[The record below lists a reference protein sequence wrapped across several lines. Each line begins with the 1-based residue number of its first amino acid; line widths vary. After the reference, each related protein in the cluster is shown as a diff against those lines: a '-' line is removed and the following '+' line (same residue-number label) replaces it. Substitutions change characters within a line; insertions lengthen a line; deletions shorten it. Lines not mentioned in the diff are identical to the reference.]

1 MQTVPTEFITVM
13 LRIILKNNIFTFN
26 DDIYSQE
33 EGSDMGP
40 KHTPHYADIF
50 MARIIDP
57 FIKILAKKYEEGT
70 IDFIKR
76 FLDDL
81 FKIFIGTT
89 KNLHLLL
96 DEMNQMH
103 PNQE

>member
-1 MQTVPTEFITVM
+1 
-13 LRIILKNNIFTFN
+13 
-26 DDIYSQE
+26 
-33 EGSDMGP
+33 MGP

-50 MARIIDP
+50 MARNIDP
-57 FIKILAKKYEEGT
+57 FIKILAKKYEEGA

-89 KNLHLLL
+89 KNLHLLF

-103 PNQE
+103 PSIKFTMTHTSNSKETIDIKCSCQPLESITYLDTT